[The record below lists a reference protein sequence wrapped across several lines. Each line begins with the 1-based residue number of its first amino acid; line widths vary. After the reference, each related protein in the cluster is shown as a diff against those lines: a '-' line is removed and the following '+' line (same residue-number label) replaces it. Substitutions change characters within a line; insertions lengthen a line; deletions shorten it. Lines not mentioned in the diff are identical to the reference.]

1 MYSGLRDRHRWVLPD
16 VLREQARK
24 HPGNCW
30 IEMTDGGTLT
40 FGQADTEVSRVAGFL
55 AGLGV
60 RPGNM
65 IAVFLPNG
73 LDFVRVW
80 LGLGRLG
87 AVAVLLNIDL
97 TGSFLRHQL
106 ESCGAAL
113 AVVDR
118 DRLDVLRSI
127 GGGLTHLRRII
138 VIDAE
143 NPLDTR
149 PFEAIDWS
157 AWRSAIS
164 YEGASPRPQD
174 SRLHHAHIRHQ
185 RALEGRSDAAYPLL
199 PVRPRCD

>member
-40 FGQADTEVSRVAGFL
+40 FGQADTEVSRVAG
-55 AGLGV
+55 
-60 RPGNM
+60 
-65 IAVFLPNG
+65 
-73 LDFVRVW
+73 
-80 LGLGRLG
+80 
-87 AVAVLLNIDL
+87 
-97 TGSFLRHQL
+97 FLRHQL